1 MPRQIKE
8 LKHVYPKD
16 QRCFKILSKSG
27 AMSTETFNKL
37 EISKNRIKSYQDAGL
52 IKKTF
57 VPDRCSTNGKN
68 YYILT
73 RTGKDFCKNE
83 CGVKNFISNGNST
96 FHNSKVS
103 EYIASNL
110 TKQEMETCLSEREL
124 SDFLQSR
131 LDEFYSTDYTAYYDL
146 KNAIDN
152 QTLSFPDML
161 YFKQDG
167 TVQAI
172 EIITNNYKQEHIE
185 SKTQTAELLNIKIN
199 IIHTREV

>member
-1 MPRQIKE
+1 MCI
-8 LKHVYPKD
+8 PKD
-16 QRCFKILSKSG
+16 QRCFKILGKTG
-27 AMSTETFNKL
+27 AMETKTFNKM
-37 EISKNRIKSYQDAGL
+37 EISNNRIKSYQDAGL

-57 VPDRCSTNGKN
+57 VPDRCGTNGKN

-73 RTGKDFCKNE
+73 KAGKDFCKK
-83 CGVKNFISNGNST
+83 CGVKHFISNGIST

-103 EYIASNL
+103 EYIANNL

-131 LDEFYSTDYTAYYDL
+131 LNEFYSTDYTAYYDL

-152 QTLSFPDML
+152 QNISLPDIL

-167 TVQAI
+167 TVQAV